1 MISKIPT
8 QKVSKDL
15 LVSVLKASTMFV
27 NYLSVMSVFIL
38 LPPLFYIHLS
48 TGFAC
53 MCRAEDQAILDGKK
67 KNSAQHVLLALDD
80 TGFGD
85 LKEKLQSELEGV

>member
-1 MISKIPT
+1 
-8 QKVSKDL
+8 
-15 LVSVLKASTMFV
+15 
-27 NYLSVMSVFIL
+27 
-38 LPPLFYIHLS
+38 
-48 TGFAC
+48 

-67 KNSAQHVLLALDD
+67 KISAQHVLLALDD